1 MTRICR
7 FLFQACWGLGI
18 LSLLA
23 GVVLKVVPAW
33 ADRWGTSP
41 RGGLALAA
49 VLFLCAL
56 ATREMG
62 KTASPTG

>member
-1 MTRICR
+1 MTRIYR
-7 FLFQACWGLGI
+7 ILFQACWGLGI

-23 GVVLKVVPAW
+23 GMVLKLLPAW
-33 ADRWGTSP
+33 ADRLATSP

-56 ATREMG
+56 ATAEMG
-62 KTASPTG
+62 KKTSPSG

>member
-1 MTRICR
+1 MARIYR
-7 FLFQACWGLGI
+7 TLFQACWALGL

-23 GVVLKVVPAW
+23 GIVLKARPTL
-33 ADRWGTSP
+33 ADRLGTSP

>member
-1 MTRICR
+1 MARIYR
-7 FLFQACWGLGI
+7 ILFQACWGLGI

-23 GVVLKVVPAW
+23 GALLKLMPAW
-33 ADRWGTSP
+33 ADRLATSP

-56 ATREMG
+56 ATREMS
-62 KTASPTG
+62 KTASPPG

>member
-1 MTRICR
+1 MARICR

-23 GVVLKVVPAW
+23 GMVLKLLPAW
-33 ADRWGTSP
+33 ADRLRTSP

-62 KTASPTG
+62 KTTTPGS

>member
-7 FLFQACWGLGI
+7 ILFQACWGLGI

-23 GVVLKVVPAW
+23 ALVLKALPAW
-33 ADRWGTSP
+33 ADSLGTSP

>member
-1 MTRICR
+1 MARICR
-7 FLFQACWGLGI
+7 ILFQACWGLGI

-23 GVVLKVVPAW
+23 GIVLKALPTL
-33 ADRWGTSP
+33 ADRLGTSP

-62 KTASPTG
+62 KTATPGS

>member
-1 MTRICR
+1 MARIYR
-7 FLFQACWGLGI
+7 TVFEVCWGLGV
-18 LSLLA
+18 LGLLA
-23 GVVLKVVPAW
+23 AIVLKLAPTLAL
-33 ADRWGTSP
+33 RLGTSP

-62 KTASPTG
+62 KATSPAS

>member
-1 MTRICR
+1 MARIYR
-7 FLFQACWGLGI
+7 TLFQACWGLGI

-23 GVVLKVVPAW
+23 GIMLKALPTL
-33 ADRWGTSP
+33 ADRLGTSP

-49 VLFLCAL
+49 VLFLGAL

-62 KTASPTG
+62 KTASPPG